1 MDDLKAGIIGLRM
14 GWSHGDAIASLGG
27 ARVAA
32 VCDIDQA
39 RLAAAAA
46 RFGAEQAESDY
57 RRVIANPALDLIVVA
72 PPDHFHC
79 EHTVAALEACKHVLC
94 EKPMA
99 PSIAECARMVETARA
114 ARRKLMIGHLVR
126 FTPIFQILKRM
137 RDEGEFGEV
146 YYVGAEYQHD
156 YSKVGG
162 TWRFDPRIGRHV
174 YLGGGCHAV
183 DLMRYFLGEVTE
195 VMAMGNHFACPQMP
209 HDDCVVAVYRT
220 AAGHIGKVFVAGGA
234 KRPYATTLAVYGTR
248 GSALA
253 SNVSS
258 EAQVWLSRMEQAD
271 DRWMTI
277 PASVESHPVR
287 AQMRHF
293 LTCIRDDLQPLI
305 TGEDGMRTVAAAL
318 AAVESTRSGQLVAVM
333 ES

>member
-1 MDDLKAGIIGLRM
+1 MDELKAGIIGLRM
-14 GWSHGDAIASLGG
+14 GWSHANAVAATAG

-32 VCDIDQA
+32 VCDIDEQ
-39 RLAAAAA
+39 RLAAAA
-46 RFGAEQAESDY
+46 REFSAEQAETDF
-57 RRVIANPALDLIVVA
+57 RRVVANPALDFIVVA
-72 PPDHFHC
+72 TPDHFHC
-79 EHTVAALEACKHVLC
+79 EHALAALEAGKHVLC

-99 PSIAECARMVETARA
+99 PSAQECRRMVEA
-114 ARRKLMIGHLVR
+114 ARRAQRKLMIGHLVR
-126 FTPIFQILKRM
+126 FTPVFQILKRM

-162 TWRFDPRIGRHV
+162 PWRFDPRVGRHV

-209 HDDCVVAVYRT
+209 NDDCVAAIYRT
-220 AAGHIGKVFVAGGA
+220 AAGHIGRVLVAGGA
-234 KRPYATTLAVYGTR
+234 KRPYALNLAIYGTR

-258 EAQVWLSRMEQAD
+258 EAQVWLSRMEEMG

-277 PASVESHPVR
+277 PAGVESHPVR
-287 AQMRHF
+287 TQMSHF
-293 LTCIRDDLQPLI
+293 VGCIRDDLEPLI
-305 TGEDGMRTVAAAL
+305 NGEDGMRTVAAAV
-318 AAVESTRSGQLVAVM
+318 AAVESTHSGQLMAV
-333 ES
+333 EQI